1 MRYKQKF
8 DLANF
13 TVLVTDEPK
22 LHIQRC
28 KKESKSYIAKNL
40 KYYSRTNC
48 YI

>member
-1 MRYKQKF
+1 MRYKQTF

-28 KKESKSYIAKNL
+28 KKVIVILYLI
-40 KYYSRTNC
+40 
-48 YI
+48 